1 MEKGKASPR
10 PTTGG
15 VTGTA
20 GTSPQSM
27 GTQPGRAGTDMTGDT
42 TMGATTARGTAGRSR
57 TGNGHHESGVVDQMK
72 DRAARELSSQKGR
85 ATGELDAVAQAVR
98 DASHRLRD
106 EHHES
111 VATYVEGAAAGLERL
126 SRTIREKDLNE
137 LLHDAQRLARRQPA
151 WFIGGSFALGLL
163 AARFLKSSGTHG
175 DGDWADWPEGNRGP
189 WADTG
194 WETRP
199 RSAGEYAS
207 RTDYP
212 RGTY

>member
-10 PTTGG
+10 GTTGG

-20 GTSPQSM
+20 GTSPQSI
-27 GTQPGRAGTDMTGDT
+27 GTQPGRVGSDMTGDT
-42 TMGATTARGTAGRSR
+42 TMGATTARGAAGRSR
-57 TGNGHHESGVVDQMK
+57 TGNDHQGSGVVDQMK
-72 DRAARELSSQKGR
+72 DRAVKELSSQKGR

-106 EHHES
+106 EQHES

-126 SRTIREKDLNE
+126 SRAIRDKDLNE

-151 WFIGGSFALGLL
+151 WFLGGSFALGLL
-163 AARFLKSSGTHG
+163 AARFLKSSGTHEH
-175 DGDWADWPEGNRGP
+175 DRWAWPEGNRGP
-189 WADTG
+189 WTDTDR
-194 WETRP
+194 EANRLP
-199 RSAGEYAS
+199 GEYAA
-207 RTDYP
+207 RADYP